1 MRGVISSLNTFLFFC
16 WVKKAKVN
24 QVHNTEY
31 EYKNEYIQ
39 LEYEYNY
46 AAVIIAQSYTIYEN
60 YDAPVLSKSS
70 TLNVLFF
77 IQ

>member
-39 LEYEYNY
+39 LEIRIQLCSCYYCSEL
-46 AAVIIAQSYTIYEN
+46 
-60 YDAPVLSKSS
+60 YDIRELRCASVE
-70 TLNVLFF
+70 
-77 IQ
+77 